1 MGWCYC
7 PSPCRQGSLCS
18 NRHFLPTES
27 CIWLEVTRGG
37 RGKQSDVP
45 PTLPSSFVISATVCS
60 VKTDM
65 TLNHINISS
74 SVENEKYFGIMSL
87 AEEWSAGPSL
97 LRKRDWSTA
106 YSPVFFARTWALTEE
121 IESLARI
128 LMRMA
133 TKKVKK
139 GENPPSPDSFYGQLH
154 IYWEMEDPCA
164 RFSLELLA
172 RCRFFFF
179 SSCFPASWIDAAADS
194 PPTTNS

>member
-1 MGWCYC
+1 MLLPFSMQTGLSLFK
-7 PSPCRQGSLCS
+7 SPFFANWKLHLIGSDAWRQGKTIRRAT
-18 NRHFLPTES
+18 N
-27 CIWLEVTRGG
+27 
-37 RGKQSDVP
+37 
-45 PTLPSSFVISATVCS
+45 PSFFFC
-60 VKTDM
+60 
-65 TLNHINISS
+65 NISYS
-74 SVENEKYFGIMSL
+74 MFSQNWHDPQPYQHQQQRWKWKVFGIMSL

>member
-1 MGWCYC
+1 MLL
-7 PSPCRQGSLCS
+7 PLLLSKQTGSLCS

-37 RGKQSDVP
+37 RGKQSVVHQP
-45 PTLPSSFVISATVCS
+45 LLYFLPAVQSKTHLFGCCKDQSSLGNLKDSFFHCIFYGVVG
-60 VKTDM
+60 
-65 TLNHINISS
+65 
-74 SVENEKYFGIMSL
+74 YQ
-87 AEEWSAGPSL
+87 
-97 LRKRDWSTA
+97 
-106 YSPVFFARTWALTEE
+106 FFARSWALTEE

-164 RFSLELLA
+164 RFSLELLLA
-172 RCRFFFF
+172 LE
-179 SSCFPASWIDAAADS
+179 DAS
-194 PPTTNS
+194 PPPPFLLAGWSCCWFQ

>member
-7 PSPCRQGSLCS
+7 PCCSPSRQALFVQIAIFCQLKAAFDWKWRVEAGENNQTCT
-18 NRHFLPTES
+18 NPF
-27 CIWLEVTRGG
+27 CISYRLFSQ
-37 RGKQSDVP
+37 K
-45 PTLPSSFVISATVCS
+45 SSFWLLQR
-60 VKTDM
+60 DQ
-65 TLNHINISS
+65 SS
-74 SVENEKYFGIMSL
+74 LGNLKDSFFHCIFYGVVGYQ
-87 AEEWSAGPSL
+87 
-97 LRKRDWSTA
+97 
-106 YSPVFFARTWALTEE
+106 FFARSWALTEE

-172 RCRFFFF
+172 RCRFF